1 MSVHSDALMSSELEC
16 CHLGIDHLGQINV
29 WLMCG
34 GSRGVLDAVRRD
46 PLGRPQKK
54 NLFRWVMYFILLN
67 LHWHM
72 NLLHPEDLISF
83 LNVGFSCIEFSC
95 EHVAFR
101 QSTSLR

>member
-54 NLFRWVMYFILLN
+54 KSFPMGHVFYFA
-67 LHWHM
+67 
-72 NLLHPEDLISF
+72 
-83 LNVGFSCIEFSC
+83 EFALAY
-95 EHVAFR
+95 ELVASGKSHFF
-101 QSTSLR
+101 